1 MEKKQTAMQILIENI
16 RRNYENLSPEGKNFA
31 NRFFLVDAQH
41 LLSVEKSNIVEAYT
55 EGHFD
60 SKTVGKFSGN
70 AEHYYNQT
78 FSSIT

>member
-1 MEKKQTAMQILIENI
+1 MEKKQTPVSLIYSEVAKI
-16 RRNYENLSPEGKNFA
+16 RNSGGASPQQVEMLL
-31 NRFFLVDAQH
+31 FFIDE
-41 LLSVEKSNIVEAYT
+41 LLSVEKSNIVEAYE

-78 FSSIT
+78 FSSLT